1 MLLVFGAGVAA
12 VHLVVTLPEMRHL
25 GIGTAM
31 TLAVL
36 REARTIGYRIAILTA
51 SPYGE
56 GIYRRIGFRA
66 YGTISKYSWQASGE
80 SSSEQDNT

>member
-12 VHLVVTLPEMRHL
+12 VHWVVTLPEMRHL

-31 TLAVL
+31 TLAAL

-51 SPYGE
+51 SPYGG

-66 YGTISKYSWQASGE
+66 YGTISKYS
-80 SSSEQDNT
+80 